1 MVPSREP
8 GRETGMESW
17 VTEPRKGTC
26 LDVFH
31 PDFQERPEERISI
44 DAARCMK
51 VGRKIVAT
59 QTGAVCAEKHA
70 ASSNRELRGNSRHLK
85 TPATSLVV
93 PLFYFCHPCFELVC
107 VKNMN
112 TRGQS
117 IGVLRP

>member
-44 DAARCMK
+44 DAAGCIK
-51 VGRKIVAT
+51 VGRKIAGT
-59 QTGAVCAEKHA
+59 QTGAICAEKHHFLKQRIERKQQA
-70 ASSNRELRGNSRHLK
+70 PEDASHITCCSAFLLL
-85 TPATSLVV
+85 P
-93 PLFYFCHPCFELVC
+93 PLL
-107 VKNMN
+107 
-112 TRGQS
+112 
-117 IGVLRP
+117 